1 MSRTTNRWM
10 AVVLSV
16 VVTVAVAAV
25 STGSQ
30 AETVTFTK
38 TISCNSGTVTNV
50 SGIRPLVSGQS
61 LKIKQLSSTSSS
73 ATKLRMVNGWGTGTP
88 TYASSWQTIYTGGGY
103 ATFKAPD
110 SGNYY
115 LEGTRSSTFNC
126 NGWPPGNGN
135 YSASFEM
142 ILP

>member
-1 MSRTTNRWM
+1 MAKTANRWTG
-10 AVVLSV
+10 AVLFLVL
-16 VVTVAVAAV
+16 TGAVAVG
-25 STGSQ
+25 STDSQ

-73 ATKLRMVNGWGTGTP
+73 STKLRMVNSLGTP
-88 TYASSWQTIYTGGGY
+88 SYASSWQTIYTGGGY
-103 ATFKAPD
+103 ATFKAPA
-110 SGNYY
+110 SGKYY

-126 NGWPPGNGN
+126 NGWPAGNGN
-135 YSASFEM
+135 YSADFLM